1 MASDKAFVQKVLS
14 KLEPLQVDARP
25 MFGEF
30 GLYFKGKM
38 FGLICD
44 NTFFIR
50 PTEAGKEIA
59 GRVGT
64 GFPYPGA
71 KPCYKISSSKLNDH
85 DWLTALVKLTADE
98 LPLPKKKKPRKDV
111 K

>member
-1 MASDKAFVQKVLS
+1 VASDKAFVQKVLH

-30 GLYFKGKM
+30 GLYYKGKM

-44 NTFFIR
+44 DTFFIR
-50 PTEAGKEIA
+50 PTESCTELA
-59 GRVGT
+59 GRIGK

-71 KPCYKISSSKLNDH
+71 KPCYRISSTKLNDH
-85 DWLTALVKLTADE
+85 DWLIELVELTAEE
-98 LPLPKKKKPRKDV
+98 LPLPKKKKPRKS
-111 K
+111 